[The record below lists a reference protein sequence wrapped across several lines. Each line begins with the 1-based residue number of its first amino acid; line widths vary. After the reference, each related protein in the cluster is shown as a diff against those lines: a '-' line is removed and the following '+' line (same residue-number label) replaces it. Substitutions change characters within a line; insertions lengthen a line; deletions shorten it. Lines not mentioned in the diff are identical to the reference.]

1 MTQKLKGPKWPDKD
15 PNWSQM
21 SQKVTK
27 WPQMA
32 QNGKICKLPQVVW
45 IGLVKMGLGHVN
57 GSAIS
62 DRRGVENAGWQGF
75 SVFVAFIF
83 AINRRIGEK

>member
-32 QNGKICKLPQVVW
+32 QNGKICKLP
-45 IGLVKMGLGHVN
+45 
-57 GSAIS
+57 
-62 DRRGVENAGWQGF
+62 
-75 SVFVAFIF
+75 
-83 AINRRIGEK
+83 